1 MEDIKFG
8 SLQELFIRVKPALR
22 SKVKELK
29 SVGYKFINETDVFN
43 YLKDNKWCKKS
54 NLTLSELVDDI
65 LTTPNDEFLNNA
77 ADKILKNDSVK
88 INDNNIL

>member
-22 SKVKELK
+22 SKVKELNG
-29 SVGYKFINETDVFN
+29 VGYKFITETDIFN

-65 LTTPNDEFLNNA
+65 LTTSNEEFLNNV
-77 ADKILKNDSVK
+77 ADKIINKTSIN

>member
-29 SVGYKFINETDVFN
+29 SVGYKFISETDVFN

>member
-29 SVGYKFINETDVFN
+29 GVVYNFITETDIFN

-65 LTTPNDEFLNNA
+65 LSTPNEEILKDVS
-77 ADKILKNDSVK
+77 DKIIKKDSIN
-88 INDNNIL
+88 INDDNII